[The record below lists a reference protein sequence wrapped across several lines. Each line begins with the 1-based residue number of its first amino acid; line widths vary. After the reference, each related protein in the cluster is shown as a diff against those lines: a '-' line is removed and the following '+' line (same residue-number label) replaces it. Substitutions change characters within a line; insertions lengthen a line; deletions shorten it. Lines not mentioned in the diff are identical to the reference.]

1 MPGCPLSQLAI
12 CAAALCTEGI
22 VLRLCTRRQLMMLN
36 GLPLILSGDCSPCCQ
51 AGLCGRWVCNRL
63 LAGWPQGHLKVLLVW
78 QLPYISVASC
88 SNLLALHLQVL
99 LGQVLHQVDELL
111 PASSLPFDDIAA
123 AALLLVF
130 GLKTLQAGAAS
141 HMQAALVHAGA
152 LCVLL
157 TSAFPM
163 ALSVRACLSI
173 LCAAAA
179 LTSEFIAAG
188 CGECR

>member
-1 MPGCPLSQLAI
+1 M
-12 CAAALCTEGI
+12 
-22 VLRLCTRRQLMMLN
+22 
-36 GLPLILSGDCSPCCQ
+36 
-51 AGLCGRWVCNRL
+51 
-63 LAGWPQGHLKVLLVW
+63 LLVW

-88 SNLLALHLQVL
+88 SDLLAVHLQVL

-157 TSAFPM
+157 TSAFLM
-163 ALSVRACLSI
+163 ALSVRGCLST
-173 LCAAAA
+173 LCTAAV

-188 CGECR
+188 CGKCR